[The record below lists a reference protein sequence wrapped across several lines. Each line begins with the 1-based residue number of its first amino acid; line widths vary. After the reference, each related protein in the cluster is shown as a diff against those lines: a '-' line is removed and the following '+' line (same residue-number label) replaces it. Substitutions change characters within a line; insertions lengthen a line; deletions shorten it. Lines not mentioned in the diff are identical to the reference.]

1 LNFKN
6 TQYFNL
12 YSEAKSKYQFKDDEI
27 HIKKAKSNT
36 QEIKSSKSARFDL
49 DLLDPFHKK
58 VIIFILF
65 IQIVFP
71 FFNFL
76 FYLGLY
82 NHSAKH
88 LLIVQG
94 KWQIVLHPALFGNNG
109 ED

>member
-58 VIIFILF
+58 VIVFILF

-71 FFNFL
+71 FFII
-76 FYLGLY
+76 FYL
-82 NHSAKH
+82 
-88 LLIVQG
+88 
-94 KWQIVLHPALFGNNG
+94 FGTL
-109 ED
+109 